1 MHGEACKRSECTWA
15 GKISD
20 MSGEVDGAD
29 RVAGLQEA
37 SFSAGDGRNTQQVGD
52 SALDPLERSPAES
65 GGREGAWSFGEDGR
79 GGTNG
84 VWVDASSSLS
94 SEEEEEEEDHT
105 ASGYTL
111 LPQEPE
117 ELCEEEGERV
127 SDGHTQD
134 GGGEC
139 LTGELQLEEVEMVAS
154 GSSPVGVS
162 PRLLERE
169 AGDLT
174 DTGETG
180 GVGGGPHTSV
190 ADSGGWAQF
199 DEGVGP
205 SGSSREDNWPPS
217 SAPDT
222 PASLSPTGAVQ
233 PSSTIEK
240 GAPLYQLFH
249 LKHTLSLSF

>member
-1 MHGEACKRSECTWA
+1 MN
-15 GKISD
+15 
-20 MSGEVDGAD
+20 GEVDGAD
-29 RVAGLQEA
+29 RGTGLQEA

-52 SALDPLERSPAES
+52 SALDPLERSPDLVAES

-79 GGTNG
+79 GTNG

-94 SEEEEEEEDHT
+94 SEEEEEEEEEEGHT

-139 LTGELQLEEVEMVAS
+139 LTGELQLEEVEMVAA
-154 GSSPVGVS
+154 GLSPVGVS
-162 PRLLERE
+162 PRLTRWVERE

-174 DTGETG
+174 RGTDRGEKKHEAGETG

-199 DEGVGP
+199 DEVVGP